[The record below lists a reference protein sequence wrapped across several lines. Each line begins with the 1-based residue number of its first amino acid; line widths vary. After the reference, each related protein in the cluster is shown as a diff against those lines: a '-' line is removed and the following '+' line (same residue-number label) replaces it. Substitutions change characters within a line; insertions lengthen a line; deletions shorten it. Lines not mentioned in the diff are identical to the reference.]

1 MKDDCSKHPVNVRG
15 YDSID
20 ELAEEIGK
28 LNYFSNRKLYK
39 KLAEIYKKQSIDD
52 GERGNKKL
60 SSRLEKLSKAFSGP
74 VAEAIEEICYACK
87 KYMKTSYKD
96 SDIK

>member
-20 ELAEEIGK
+20 ELAEEIGR

-39 KLAEIYKKQSIDD
+39 KLAEIYKRQSVDD
-52 GERGNKKL
+52 GKRGNKQL
-60 SSRLEKLSKAFSGP
+60 SSNLEEISKAFEGP
-74 VAEAIEEICYACK
+74 IMKAIDKICKTCS
-87 KYMKTSYKD
+87 KYLNNPFSYPKED
-96 SDIK
+96 